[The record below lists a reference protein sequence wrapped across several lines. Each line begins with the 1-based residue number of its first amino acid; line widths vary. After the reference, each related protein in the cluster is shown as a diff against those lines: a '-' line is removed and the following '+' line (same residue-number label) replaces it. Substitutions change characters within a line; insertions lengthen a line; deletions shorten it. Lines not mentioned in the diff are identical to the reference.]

1 KNRAMMILKDIYQ
14 EQEVYKKEEEIDRK
28 IKQSME
34 NTQKEFI
41 LQEKIRLM
49 REELGETS
57 TKEEEIL
64 ELRTKLNELDAPIQV
79 KNRLEKE
86 IKRYESIPPM
96 SQEVSMVQAYI
107 DCLFSIPWN
116 QFGEE
121 IHDLSVVQQRLDE
134 THYGL
139 EKVKTRIIEFLA

>member
-1 KNRAMMILKDIYQ
+1 M
-14 EQEVYKKEEEIDRK
+14 
-28 IKQSME
+28 SW
-34 NTQKEFI
+34 
-41 LQEKIRLM
+41 
-49 REELGETS
+49 
-57 TKEEEIL
+57 
-64 ELRTKLNELDAPIQV
+64 DAPIPV

-86 IKRYESIPPM
+86 IKRYESLPPM

-139 EKVKTRIIEFLA
+139 EKVKTRIIEFLAVKEKTKSIKGPILCLVGPPGVGKTSLANRLLMRWVESL